1 MSGEYTFPCTGP
13 RLLDAFGDDKIH
25 HLLTV
30 AHAPTSSQ
38 VDSSTRDHKKVASWL
53 YMKAL
58 ATYKQALKAGQEE
71 FTAGGDIQG
80 MISGYV
86 SLASFC
92 DRALR
97 AEEEKGILCW
107 TVYACLLLFW

>member
-1 MSGEYTFPCTGP
+1 MSGEYTFHCAGP

-30 AHAPTSSQ
+30 AHASTSSQ
-38 VDSSTRDHKKVASWL
+38 VGSSTRDHKKVASWL

-58 ATYKQALKAGQEE
+58 ATYKQALKAGQKE
-71 FTAGGDIQG
+71 FADGGDIQG
-80 MISGYV
+80 MISSYV

-97 AEEEKGILCW
+97 AEEDKGILCSI
-107 TVYACLLLFW
+107 VYACLLIF